1 MATSSIPPSTR
12 GWRRAAVSI
21 YQTLVPS
28 RLRPRNIAFNRV
40 LQRSN
45 GGHIMGGAFKGM
57 RYFPTETG
65 DSWYHRLLGLYEIEL
80 ADVIPRLT
88 QEVKFTRVVNVGAA
102 EGYCSIGLALKCPQ
116 AQVVS
121 FEMLTEKLPMI
132 HHLAEMNGVGARIT
146 THGACTL
153 ADLGEAIGDDPA
165 HCLVFIDV
173 EGAEMD
179 LLDPV
184 AIPKLR
190 QTYIFM
196 ETHEGLRPGSTAA
209 IRERF
214 KETHDIEVIPQRER
228 TAKDLPFPGGWLTRW
243 YLDNAREDRL
253 IVQEWWIFRP
263 KKKAQ
268 EPR

>member
-1 MATSSIPPSTR
+1 MATTSIPPSTR
-12 GWRRAAVSI
+12 GWRRAAVGI
-21 YQTLVPS
+21 YQRLVPL
-28 RLRPRNIAFNRV
+28 RFRPRNVAFQRV
-40 LQRSN
+40 VQRSN
-45 GGHIMGGAFKGM
+45 GGHILGGVFKGM
-57 RYFPTETG
+57 RYFPNETG

-80 ADVIPRLT
+80 ADAIPRLT
-88 QEVKFTRVVNVGAA
+88 QETDFTRVVNVGSA
-102 EGYCSIGLALKCPQ
+102 EGYCAIGLALKCPK
-116 AQVVS
+116 AKVVA
-121 FEMLTEKLPMI
+121 FEMLTEKHRMVRE
-132 HHLAEMNGVGARIT
+132 LAEMNAVDGRVT
-146 THGACTL
+146 THGACTPAAL
-153 ADLGEAIGDDPA
+153 DEAIGDDPS

-190 QTYIFM
+190 QTYILM

-214 KETHDIEVIPQRER
+214 SATHDLEVIPQRDR
-228 TAKDLPFPGGWLTRW
+228 TPKDLPFDGGWLTRW

-268 EPR
+268 DF